1 MTINKKPLL
10 IAVLAA
16 STLIG
21 CASTPEQAETEK
33 NPAEPVVKVNDF
45 PTRDRVEYVLNCVAQ
60 HGGLTFITQYA
71 CGCKVDKIAEKM
83 TFAEYEAAKTF
94 SMLKSTPGE
103 AGGIFRDPKQSKDL
117 RKQLKDAEA
126 WAEKQCFVK

>member
-1 MTINKKPLL
+1 MKINKTPLL
-10 IAVLAA
+10 MTVLAA
-16 STLIG
+16 STLFG

-33 NPAEPVVKVNDF
+33 TPAEPVVKVNDF